1 MATDNLKK
9 RLREEMTCSVCQD
22 FFLDPVILDCQ
33 HSFCSACIAQYW
45 EDSSTNILC
54 PVCKWAISGKRFKP
68 NKQLASFV
76 EITKQLNNQERMKAE
91 GKQICERHEEPL
103 KLFCKDEQVPICVM
117 CDRSKE
123 HRGHNVVPKEE
134 AAQEYKDRMCSSLET
149 LRKQREKMLVYKSNA
164 EKENQDLLKQIESE
178 QGKLTAEFKE
188 LYDILK
194 KQSSLLVAQ
203 MECANKEIV
212 KNRNEQVDRLTQ
224 ELSSLDGIIRET
236 EEKSQLPVDELLQ
249 GIKGTFL
256 LATCPS
262 CGINQRPIF

>member
-134 AAQEYKDRMCSSLET
+134 AAQEYK
-149 LRKQREKMLVYKSNA
+149 
-164 EKENQDLLKQIESE
+164 KQIESE